1 MRIFKN
7 VINVIIREI
16 REVHFTTSH
25 IRIHSWAKLRE
36 TRDRNPRRATT
47 TLACPG
53 WIYARPRDKDDSD
66 NTVLL
71 PAGVPPSF
79 LIPHG
84 TADFVRSY
92 RRWWFQVS
100 PLKRR
105 HNGIPALAAE
115 SAQVVPSRQRTHGI
129 CPCKAAGVIE
139 STLMSGGD
147 ASHRFLPLLFFQVI
161 NHRFQNPDMGTAC
174 NAGHRTRPWFYK

>member
-1 MRIFKN
+1 MIPSKIVKFDTYTSLPSES
-7 VINVIIREI
+7 IREDT
-16 REVHFTTSH
+16 RTRF
-25 IRIHSWAKLRE
+25 RK
-36 TRDRNPRRATT
+36 TRDRNPQCAATA
-47 TLACPG
+47 LACPG

-71 PAGVPPSF
+71 RLPAGVPRSF

-105 HNGIPALAAE
+105 HNGDPALAAE
-115 SAQVVPSRQRTHGI
+115 SAQVVPSRRRTHGI
-129 CPCKAAGVIE
+129 CPCKTAGIIE

-147 ASHRFLPLLFFQVI
+147 ASHRFLYLFFLPVI
-161 NHRFQNPDMGTAC
+161 NHRFQTPT
-174 NAGHRTRPWFYK
+174 

>member
-1 MRIFKN
+1 MYLHYLPYEFICEN
-7 VINVIIREI
+7 AI
-16 REVHFTTSH
+16 
-25 IRIHSWAKLRE
+25 LRK
-36 TRDRNPRRATT
+36 TRDRNPRRAATA
-47 TLACPG
+47 LACPR

-66 NTVLL
+66 NTVLLRL

-92 RRWWFQVS
+92 HHWWFQVS

-105 HNGIPALAAE
+105 HNGVPALAAE
-115 SAQVVPSRQRTHGI
+115 SAQVVPSRRRTHGI

-147 ASHRFLPLLFFQVI
+147 ASHRFLPLFFSS
-161 NHRFQNPDMGTAC
+161 HKPSLSNPDSRCSVQRGSSYSTLIL
-174 NAGHRTRPWFYK
+174 